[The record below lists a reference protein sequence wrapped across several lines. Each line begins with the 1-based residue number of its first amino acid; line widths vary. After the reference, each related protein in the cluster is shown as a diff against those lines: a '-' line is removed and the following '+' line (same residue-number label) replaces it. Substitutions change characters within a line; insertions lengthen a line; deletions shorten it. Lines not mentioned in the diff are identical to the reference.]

1 MVLRFHTG
9 HAASAFT
16 SVLTGL
22 GSNDIFGLANMYQE
36 IFKRHADLL
45 KALSHPK
52 RLEIVNLLREQELA
66 VSEVKRM
73 LDLPQANLS
82 QHLEVLR
89 QAEVV
94 KARRDGKYIYYSL
107 AHKNFV
113 KASDL
118 LRAVLV
124 ERHRDSVLAD
134 EFTKSMSDLVP
145 LVHDPVCGMRLSPKT
160 AGFACKYRKNDYY
173 FCASGCWREFKK
185 IPNKFLKSREEEK
198 V

>member
-1 MVLRFHTG
+1 
-9 HAASAFT
+9 
-16 SVLTGL
+16 
-22 GSNDIFGLANMYQE
+22 MYQE
-36 IFKRHADLL
+36 IFKLHADLL

-66 VSEVKRM
+66 VGEVQEM

-89 QAEVV
+89 QARVV
-94 KARRDGKYIYYSL
+94 KARREGKRMYYSL

-124 ERHRDSVLAD
+124 ERHRDSVLVD

-145 LVHDPVCGMRLSPKT
+145 LVHDPVCHMRLSPKT
-160 AGFACKYRKNDYY
+160 AGFACEYRKRDYY
-173 FCASGCWREFKK
+173 FCASGCLRDFKK
-185 IPNKFLKSREEEK
+185 SPDKFYSQGGK

>member
-1 MVLRFHTG
+1 
-9 HAASAFT
+9 
-16 SVLTGL
+16 
-22 GSNDIFGLANMYQE
+22 MYQE
-36 IFKRHADLL
+36 IFKLHADLL

-52 RLEIVNLLREQELA
+52 RLEIINLLREQELA
-66 VSEVKRM
+66 VSEVREM

-89 QAEVV
+89 QAGVV
-94 KARRDGKYIYYSL
+94 KARREGKRIYYSL

-124 ERHRDSVLAD
+124 ERHKNSVLAD
-134 EFTKSMSDLVP
+134 EFTKRMSDLVP
-145 LVHDPVCGMRLSPKT
+145 LVHDPVCRMRLSPKT
-160 AGFACKYRKNDYY
+160 AGFACRYKKKNYY
-173 FCASGCWREFKK
+173 FCASGCRRDFKK
-185 IPNKFLKSREEEK
+185 SPGKFLKSREEEK

>member
-1 MVLRFHTG
+1 
-9 HAASAFT
+9 
-16 SVLTGL
+16 
-22 GSNDIFGLANMYQE
+22 MYQE
-36 IFKRHADLL
+36 IFELHADLL

-52 RLEIVNLLREQELA
+52 RLEIINLLRGEELA
-66 VSEVKRM
+66 VSEVQQM

-89 QAEVV
+89 RAGVV
-94 KARRDGKYIYYSL
+94 ATRRDGKHMYYSL
-107 AHKNFV
+107 AHKNFI

-134 EFTKSMSDLVP
+134 EFTKRMSDLVP
-145 LVHDPVCGMRLSPKT
+145 LVHDPVCRMRLSPNT
-160 AGFACKYRKNDYY
+160 AGFACRYRKKDYY
-173 FCASGCWREFKK
+173 FCASGCRRDFKRS
-185 IPNKFLKSREEEK
+185 PERFLKLRQEE